1 MLKKTNGFTMIEIM
15 AVVGIISLLATISLP
30 GLLRAKATSNESFA
44 QATLKTISSACE
56 SYAGMN
62 FGQYPTA
69 MADLTLAVPPY
80 LNQDYTATTLGGY
93 DFTCG
98 TLLLTGYS
106 CTATPAACNQTGT
119 KTFTITTGAVLTS
132 VDCS

>member
-1 MLKKTNGFTMIEIM
+1 MRKRVNGFTMIEIM
-15 AVVGIISLLATISLP
+15 AVTGIISVLAMLALP
-30 GLLRAKATSNESFA
+30 GLLRAKVNGNESFA

-69 MADLTLAVPPY
+69 MADLVTAVPPY
-80 LNQDYTATTLGGY
+80 LNEDYTVVTLGGY
-93 DFTCG
+93 DFACG
-98 TLLLTGYS
+98 TLDITGYL

-119 KTFTITTGAVLTS
+119 KTFTITTGAVLAS
-132 VDCS
+132 ADC

>member
-1 MLKKTNGFTMIEIM
+1 
-15 AVVGIISLLATISLP
+15 
-30 GLLRAKATSNESFA
+30 
-44 QATLKTISSACE
+44 
-56 SYAGMN
+56 MN

-69 MADLTLAVPPY
+69 MADLTLVMPPY
-80 LNQDYTATTLGGY
+80 LNQDYTAATLGGY
-93 DFTCG
+93 DFACG
-98 TLLLTGYS
+98 TLIVTGYS